1 MTTGAYDL
9 IVVTGCSLSCGME
22 FNDRLLPPFAT
33 SEQRRASIWKWYKDT
48 HHSGSMRIDE
58 LNYVA
63 IAKWQDKE
71 REQSWPALLERL
83 SGIPVVNLSV
93 IGASVGESL
102 IHYTNFLKRDY
113 KKRILAVH
121 QLPGVGRMFM
131 RFDKGS
137 RIQMLPDNHE
147 LGYDKKYFADS
158 IRNVK
163 EQYKSRLLK
172 DGYVEKHFRKVV
184 LKLHKLSR
192 ERGINDYYIGNGVK
206 GIEVPSRKFLIDDLQ
221 ASLKD
226 YKRGQLGHPVDPS
239 YNKYICGKILTI
251 L

>member
-1 MTTGAYDL
+1 
-9 IVVTGCSLSCGME
+9 ME

-102 IHYTNFLKRDY
+102 IHYTNFLKRDH

-131 RFDKGS
+131 RFDKRS
-137 RIQMLPDNHE
+137 RIQMIPDNRE

-158 IRNVK
+158 LVRLERNATTRTPGHTK
-163 EQYKSRLLK
+163 RQAHRITHSGLQQAHELTQPRLVGHRLA
-172 DGYVEKHFRKVV
+172 V
-184 LKLHKLSR
+184 
-192 ERGINDYYIGNGVK
+192 
-206 GIEVPSRKFLIDDLQ
+206 
-221 ASLKD
+221 
-226 YKRGQLGHPVDPS
+226 GQLPRASHL
-239 YNKYICGKILTI
+239 C
-251 L
+251 